1 MAKNRNKIKVN
12 MKTQLSHEQLKQN
25 LLLSENTT
33 IEQKIALID
42 ARSKKRLIRTI
53 RRISKTLK

>member
-1 MAKNRNKIKVN
+1 